1 MHFDDAEC
9 MQYSSI
15 NSTDII
21 DCIQLSPIKRCRYS
35 TYNRV
40 VVNEY
45 DKRTAAG
52 NVYTTIPE
60 DYDIQLFFCLF
71 HDSDGIHIS
80 LFTLPRRY

>member
-1 MHFDDAEC
+1 

-15 NSTDII
+15 NSTDFI
-21 DCIQLSPIKRCRYS
+21 DYIQLSPIKRCRYS

-60 DYDIQLFFCLF
+60 DDDFQLFFCLF
-71 HDSDGIHIS
+71 HDSDGIHMFLYSHS
-80 LFTLPRRY
+80 LEGTNTT